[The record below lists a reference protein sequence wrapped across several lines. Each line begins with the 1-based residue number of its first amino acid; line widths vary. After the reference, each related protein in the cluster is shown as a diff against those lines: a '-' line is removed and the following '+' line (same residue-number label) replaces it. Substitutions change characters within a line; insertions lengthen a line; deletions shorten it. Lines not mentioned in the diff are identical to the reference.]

1 MGKDDTKLILPN
13 NLLAEQIVLGTICVD
28 PTLLSKVL
36 QKLNVE
42 AFYLPEH
49 KIIYQA
55 IGQLYENDESFSF
68 SNLITYLEDKKL
80 LSRIGGL
87 KFLSNITTKVVT
99 TVNLEKYIQL
109 IQEKYIRR
117 LIILLGKYIIDLS
130 YTEEKQLEEILLEVE
145 NKVFSLTTKRF
156 STSINTTTELLG
168 NILIEIQNRFQNS
181 ESLSGLSTS
190 FQDLDAL
197 TQGFQKSELIIIAGR
212 PSMGK
217 TAFSLNIGKNISDK
231 YNIPILIFSLEMSK
245 QQLIYRFLSML
256 TFLNSTRIRSGNLSF
271 SEWENLKSAIKDLSN
286 MQIFIDDTSFVT
298 LTEIQTKSRQI
309 LQQKEKLGLII
320 IDYLQLMQLG
330 TNIDN
335 RAQELS
341 YITRTLKI
349 LAKDLNIP
357 IVVLSQLSRS
367 VESRIN
373 KRPILSDLR
382 DSGCINFSNS
392 LQEKSRNSYV
402 KKVFSIGKRPV
413 YSCKTKFSNN
423 QKFTSKHKILTN
435 LGWTSLDNLEFNQK
449 IQYFYPKRK
458 LLWDSI
464 NSLKYKMISQS
475 YDIEVSRAANY
486 LSKNILSHNSIEQD
500 ADIVLMLYRDD
511 YYNKNTDQPGLT
523 EVILAKHRNGPIGT
537 INLIFDSKSLNFKNL

>member
-1 MGKDDTKLILPN
+1 MSKNNTTLVLPN

-28 PTLLSKVL
+28 ANLLPKVL

-55 IGQLYENDESFSF
+55 IGQLYENDKNFSF
-68 SNLITYLEDKKL
+68 SSLVTHLEDKKL
-80 LSRIGGL
+80 LERIGGL
-87 KFLSNITTKVVT
+87 KFLSNLTTKVVT
-99 TVNLEKYIQL
+99 TVNLEKYIKL

-130 YTEEKQLEEILLEVE
+130 YTDEKPLEEILLEVE

-156 STSINTTTELLG
+156 TTNINTTTELLG

-181 ESLSGLSTS
+181 EALSGLSTS
-190 FQDLDAL
+190 FHDLDSL

-217 TAFSLNIGKNISDK
+217 TAFSLNIGKNITEK
-231 YNIPILIFSLEMSK
+231 YQVPILIFSLEMSK

-256 TFLNSTRIRSGNLSF
+256 TSLNSIRIRSGNLSF
-271 SEWENLKSAIKDLSN
+271 LEWENLKCAIKDLSN
-286 MQIFIDDTSFVT
+286 MPIFIDDTSFVT

-309 LQQKEKLGLII
+309 LQQKQKLGLII

-330 TNIDN
+330 INIDN

-357 IVVLSQLSRS
+357 IIVLSQLSRS

-382 DSGCINFSNS
+382 DSGCVNFPSDS
-392 LQEKSRNSYV
+392 IKKASKV
-402 KKVFSIGKRPV
+402 KKVFSIGKRPI
-413 YSCKTKFSNN
+413 YSCKTQFLKK

-435 LGWTSLDNLEFNQK
+435 FGWTCLDNVEFNQK
-449 IQYFYPKRK
+449 VQYFYTKKK

-464 NSLKYKMISQS
+464 NCLKYISISSS
-475 YDIEVSRAANY
+475 YDVEVSNISNY

-537 INLIFDSKSLNFKNL
+537 INLNFESKSLQFKNL